1 MEFNKK
7 LAITEGLLFVNG
19 DDGVSIDDLKFIL
32 NTEEDS
38 IIEKILDAL
47 KDKYSSDEASG
58 LDIQKF
64 ARNKFRM
71 ITKKENAEHYAKLS
85 NIKTEAKLSTASIE
99 TLSIIAY
106 KGPISKAKVE
116 DIRGVNCETIFYK
129 LKLRNLIEEA
139 GKSSE
144 LGKPMLYKV
153 TDDFLK
159 YFNLNSLD
167 DLPKLKE
174 TIEEEKDIFKR
185 D

>member
-47 KDKYSSDEASG
+47 KDKYRGDEAGG

-139 GKSSE
+139 GKSSD

>member
-19 DDGVSIDDLKFIL
+19 DDGVSIDDLRFIL

-47 KDKYSSDEASG
+47 KDKYRGDESSG

>member
-19 DDGVSIDDLKFIL
+19 DDGVSIDDLRFIL

-47 KDKYSSDEASG
+47 KDKYSSDESSG

>member
-38 IIEKILDAL
+38 IIEKILDTL
-47 KDKYSSDEASG
+47 KDKYRGDESSG
-58 LDIQKF
+58 LNIQKF

-129 LKLRNLIEEA
+129 LKLRNLIEET
-139 GKSSE
+139 GKSSD

>member
-38 IIEKILDAL
+38 IIEKILDSL
-47 KDKYSSDEASG
+47 KDKYRGDESSG

-139 GKSSE
+139 GKSSD

>member
-47 KDKYSSDEASG
+47 KDKYRGDESSG

-139 GKSSE
+139 GKSSD